1 TVALGTILNPLNT
14 TMITV
19 ALPAIQKDFNLSST
33 DISWLI
39 ASYFIISAIFTPL
52 FGKLSDIYGRKLIF
66 LSGLSLVVVSSI
78 LAPLS
83 PNMMTLLFM
92 RGIQAI
98 GTSALF
104 PSGIGVIRNTIQE
117 RQNRVIGTLSV
128 FATTS

>member
-1 TVALGTILNPLNT
+1 
-14 TMITV
+14 
-19 ALPAIQKDFNLSST
+19 
-33 DISWLI
+33 ISWLI

-104 PSGIGVIRNTIQE
+104 PSGIGVIRITIQE

-128 FATTS
+128 FATTSAAFGPTIGGILIQF